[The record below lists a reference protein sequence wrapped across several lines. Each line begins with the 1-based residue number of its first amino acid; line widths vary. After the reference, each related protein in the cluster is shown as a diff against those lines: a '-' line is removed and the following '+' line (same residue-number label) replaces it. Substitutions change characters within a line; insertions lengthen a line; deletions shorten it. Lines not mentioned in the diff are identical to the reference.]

1 MEEKRI
7 AAYAGTFDPVTLGH
21 LAIITEVLSTY
32 DEVIITLGKNPDKN
46 QPLFGRNYRKELIR
60 IALEELVDDYEYRAL
75 TGRDY
80 SPAEIKAIEKLKKK
94 PDIVKIESFDGML
107 VDFAIRNKIDNIIR
121 GERIVGDHDA
131 ETKLNMM
138 NKMLCDVR
146 RVHLSKHQI
155 TVPQE
160 KLTYISSSSAKEFA
174 SKHEYACAANFVTP
188 RVLNLLTA
196 KYLRHDFRKLCEKLG
211 IDEMDEIDNLWF
223 DLRRTYLPRRD
234 YPLSFIGYSLN
245 YLNIYVQNFSGA
257 ENYNVLKAA
266 LYYAFYNTEEN
277 EKGIALSQ
285 QASRDISRYLGR
297 EDQTHLEK
305 LINLLRKPE
314 LKEHE
319 VISDLRLLRDVT
331 SVIYADRNNFGSFMT
346 QLRVGQSKI
355 SDSAYAEKRAKQIEK
370 LLSQQRIYQ
379 LDYFFEKFEEDA
391 RINLTKELNYWQG
404 IKK

>member
-1 MEEKRI
+1 MEEKTI
-7 AAYAGTFDPVTLGH
+7 AAYVGTFDPVTLGH
-21 LAIITEVLSTY
+21 LAIIVEILSTY
-32 DEVIITLGKNPDKN
+32 DEVIIALGKNPDKN
-46 QPLFGRNYRKELIR
+46 QPLFSRNYRKELIR
-60 IALEELVDDYEYRAL
+60 IALEELVDDFEYRAL
-75 TGRDY
+75 TGREY
-80 SPAEIKAIEKLKKK
+80 SPAEIKAIQKLKKK
-94 PDIVKIESFDGML
+94 PNVVKIMSFDDMM

-121 GERIVGDHDA
+121 GERIVGDHDS

-174 SKHEYACAANFVTP
+174 SLHEYACAANFVTP

-196 KYLRHDFRKLCEKLG
+196 KYLRHDFRKLCDKLG

-234 YPLSFIGYSLN
+234 YSLSFIGYSLN
-245 YLNIYVQNFSGA
+245 YLNIYVQNFSEA

-266 LYYAFYNTEEN
+266 LYYAFYNTEDGEN
-277 EKGIALSQ
+277 GIALSQ
-285 QASRDISRYLGR
+285 QASRGISRYLGR
-297 EDQTHLEK
+297 EDRGQLEK

-319 VISDLRLLRDVT
+319 FISDLRLLRDVT
-331 SVIYADRNNFGSFMT
+331 SVIFADRNNFGSFAT
-346 QLRVGQSKI
+346 QLRVGQSRI
-355 SDSAYAEKRAKQIEK
+355 SDCTYAEKRINQIENI
-370 LLSQQRIYQ
+370 LSQQRIYQ
-379 LDYFFEKFEEDA
+379 MDYFFEKFEEDA
-391 RINLTKELNYWQG
+391 RWNLTKELNYWRG